1 MIIYELVK
9 QDMDVNEH
17 EIYSLKK
24 ILIDC
29 NTNGK

>member
-17 EIYSLKK
+17 EIYSL
-24 ILIDC
+24 IDC